1 MNKGCSDGSCRII
14 GGSCSASAIF
24 LDAITYEALKYQ
36 LEGVHIH
43 IFIWERLHYNA
54 NVVRMKV
61 SASLCLLA
69 GKAKWHDKAQQLLTS
84 YSFFAFSGNM
94 MPSSN
99 ELIFTSNYI
108 SSYPQYLCISLNK
121 VGMQCWVTYL
131 DNLCSSKSKTLQL
144 YLPLSVKFCC
154 LFLAL
159 QQRQQSLWQI
169 IQVMRCKLWQG
180 SFILLYY

>member
-14 GGSCSASAIF
+14 GGSCSAWAII

-36 LEGVHIH
+36 IEGVHIH
-43 IFIWERLHYNA
+43 IFICGRLHYDA
-54 NVVRMKV
+54 NTVRMTV
-61 SASLCLLA
+61 FASFCLLA
-69 GKAKWHDKAQQLLTS
+69 GKAKWHGKAQQLLTS

-108 SSYPQYLCISLNK
+108 SPYPQYLCISLNK
-121 VGMQCWVTYL
+121 VGMQYQLTYL
-131 DNLCSSKSKTLQL
+131 ENFCSNKSKTLQL

-154 LFLAL
+154 
-159 QQRQQSLWQI
+159 
-169 IQVMRCKLWQG
+169 
-180 SFILLYY
+180 

>member
-1 MNKGCSDGSCRII
+1 MQNNRRILQCLSHNSGFTHLWSAKISNRRCSHSHLYWRKTALRC
-14 GGSCSASAIF
+14 
-24 LDAITYEALKYQ
+24 TYIPFE
-36 LEGVHIH
+36 
-43 IFIWERLHYNA
+43 WRLLPLFACLQGKQSGMARHSSYWR
-54 NVVRMKV
+54 VVL
-61 SASLCLLA
+61 SL
-69 GKAKWHDKAQQLLTS
+69 H
-84 YSFFAFSGNM
+84 FPRNM

-99 ELIFTSNYI
+99 ELIFTSIYI
-108 SSYPQYLCISLNK
+108 SSYPEYLCISLNK